1 MVISNIGT
9 IVLALPSKARFP
21 ASLSSIT
28 AQQVQLLSLSNT
40 ITRILT
46 GLVADFISPVAVPVR
61 GMKTLPRKHL
71 ISRVF
76 FLCAPSLL
84 LAFTF
89 FWSSNMVKAQEDV
102 WALRY
107 DDYYDF
113 VLSSV

>member
-9 IVLALPSKARFP
+9 IVLALPPKAPFP
-21 ASLSSIT
+21 ASLSSVT

-40 ITRILT
+40 ITRIFT

-61 GMKTLPRKHL
+61 GMMTLPKKHL
-71 ISRVF
+71 ISRAF
-76 FLCAPSLL
+76 FLCGPSLL
-84 LAFTF
+84 LALTF
-89 FWSSNMVKAQEDV
+89 FWLSNMVKAREDV
-102 WALRY
+102 WVLRY